1 MKKVSKILVC
11 ISIIAIGI
19 ILALSSLNILDINK
33 PFPGWWTILIII
45 TAISY
50 LIAYSNKTISL
61 ILLIIGVFSFIAL
74 NTEIDISI
82 FIKLLVPSVFIC
94 VGIHFLYTY
103 FIKSNRKEDNE
114 LGVVFKKEIVKIN
127 KKFDGGYLNSIFASL
142 DFNLTSTAIT
152 KDIIIESTTLFGK
165 TTIDVP
171 NNVNVIVRS
180 NTLFGIVRNKC
191 KKDKKNK
198 NTVFINVKCI
208 FGGVDIL

>member
-1 MKKVSKILVC
+1 MKRVSKILVC

-19 ILALSSLNILDINK
+19 ILALSSFDILDINK

-82 FIKLLVPSVFIC
+82 FIKLLVPAVFIC
-94 VGIHFLYTY
+94 VGVHFLYTY

-114 LGVVFKKEIVKIN
+114 LGVVFKKETIKIN

-180 NTLFGIVRNKC
+180 NTIFGIVRNKC

>member
-82 FIKLLVPSVFIC
+82 FIKLLVPAVFIC
-94 VGIHFLYTY
+94 VGVHFLYTY